1 MTSTNDEGL
10 AALESMAM
18 PDITP
23 GDADADGPQ
32 QVDDDGNPVFE
43 PESFEP
49 EKLTKDA
56 FWAAFKAAFQ
66 LGSVMFPGGPL
77 PQLAIQPHEQDHA
90 RAASDATYD
99 LLDAYAPF
107 FLDSGRDQLMLF
119 MTAGSFFFL
128 KAKVVQMAVLER
140 RAERMDTAQASRHGP
155 RPQPRRPSRA
165 EPVGEVWEMDPEEV
179 RADEQG

>member
-32 QVDDDGNPVFE
+32 QIGEDGNPVFE

-140 RAERMDTAQASRHGP
+140 RAERMDTAQASRTG
-155 RPQPRRPSRA
+155 PQPRRPSRA